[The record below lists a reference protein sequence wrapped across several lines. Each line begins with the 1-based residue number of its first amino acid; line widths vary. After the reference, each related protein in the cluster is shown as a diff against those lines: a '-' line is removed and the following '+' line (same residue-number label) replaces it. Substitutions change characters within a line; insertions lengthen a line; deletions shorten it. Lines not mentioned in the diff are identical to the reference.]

1 MIRDGKYIR
10 INTPGEAK
18 VVFEYYEQFGIKPRA
33 LNLENCLEY
42 PHLGIPERSSR
53 LLTGWGQRNEEDVV
67 SYQEW
72 LESICEQPKIEVD
85 VSQVALELFEGV

>member
-10 INTPGEAK
+10 INSNQEAK
-18 VVFEYYEQFGIKPRA
+18 SVFEYYKQFGIKPRT
-33 LNLENCLEY
+33 LCLGNCLNYPYFGISEY
-42 PHLGIPERSSR
+42 DKR
-53 LLTGWGQRNEEDVV
+53 LLTGWQSMPNGNVV

-85 VSQVALELFEGV
+85 VSQVALELFAGV